1 MDNCNKN
8 EEINITFDDEEYT
21 NKLTSYWP
29 GLYSSE
35 QIMWNHEYNKH
46 GYCYIQRIGKN
57 VETDYKI
64 FFDLTLEIFNDY
76 KYLME
81 EILPDTPKGLHNIT
95 KDKFKKFL
103 SESSNKI
110 NPSTYSLR

>member
-1 MDNCNKN
+1 
-8 EEINITFDDEEYT
+8 
-21 NKLTSYWP
+21 
-29 GLYSSE
+29 
-35 QIMWNHEYNKH
+35 MWNHEYNKH
-46 GYCYIQRIGKN
+46 GYCYIKRIGKN

-64 FFDLTLEIFNDY
+64 FFDQTLEIFNDY

-110 NPSTYSLR
+110 NPSTYSLRCTRDNKKKTDVLNEIRFYYDLNLNMIDNIK